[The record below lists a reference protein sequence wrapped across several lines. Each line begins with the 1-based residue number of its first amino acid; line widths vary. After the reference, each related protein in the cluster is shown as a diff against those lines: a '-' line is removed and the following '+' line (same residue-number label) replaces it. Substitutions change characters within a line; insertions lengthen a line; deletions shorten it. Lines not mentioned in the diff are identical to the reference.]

1 MYNKKEK
8 QEDYDKFVWLY
19 DYQTNDDNLNI
30 LEGDVIEAYTVFNG
44 MGDTENSLT
53 GEKTKDVALDLH
65 YAKLIKE

>member
-1 MYNKKEK
+1 MLSKH
-8 QEDYDKFVWLY
+8 
-19 DYQTNDDNLNI
+19 I
-30 LEGDVIEAYTVFNG
+30 LFFNG